1 MVVRNRK
8 LAQTK
13 WANASYIAAN
23 LNDFNT
29 GWAFVQGSCG
39 GANFTRGL
47 GSPKK
52 VCGGLTVKTT
62 FSGASFTVGNWTL
75 TVHGNYVYGRIS
87 GPQHRLDLAFKA
99 RGDAPARSLP
109 HGIIGQSFSSTAPR
123 HGKKDL
129 YPKEGRTVTS
139 AMAEGAIEG
148 RAAQYEM
155 PSPHATNFAFSRFE
169 GARQYVP
176 TSKIDIYNDSVG

>member
-1 MVVRNRK
+1 MAVRNRK

-52 VCGGLTVKTT
+52 VCGGLTVKTA
-62 FSGASFTVGNWTL
+62 FSG
-75 TVHGNYVYGRIS
+75 
-87 GPQHRLDLAFKA
+87 
-99 RGDAPARSLP
+99 
-109 HGIIGQSFSSTAPR
+109 
-123 HGKKDL
+123 
-129 YPKEGRTVTS
+129 
-139 AMAEGAIEG
+139 GAG
-148 RAAQYEM
+148 
-155 PSPHATNFAFSRFE
+155 
-169 GARQYVP
+169 
-176 TSKIDIYNDSVG
+176 